1 MVSTTLATTA
11 SGDNVQHAVHLGTWT
26 NWAHGPI
33 LGVTLTLESRY
44 GLLLLSFTATFV
56 AFVASR
62 SWRII
67 TLIFHRFYSTPE
79 PRDALH
85 HQRQVVLRNS
95 SSAATT
101 FWTTIQLAWAWRG
114 EANRYISRTLPT
126 ILSAALAFCAFTV
139 AGGFTSSIS
148 SSIGNDVL
156 LDGHQCGKVNGSA
169 LNIDT
174 LSVIYPW
181 VSQNMNNAANYAQQC
196 YSENATGV
204 LDWDICRSK
213 DSNLLLDSG
222 LISSDDFGMNLPSS
236 QRMYYREVL
245 QCAPLRT
252 NGFVT
257 SASTTFD
264 NYTRYWYGTFGPYN
278 WTYEVE
284 DLDAQYGRQ
293 SDNPVRANGN
303 GLKLITLQAL
313 TANGTA
319 WIGPSDIVPIPELL
333 PSDGD
338 LLIVFLSGYGTYF
351 LGQGE
356 DPWYRAFVPSTPLH
370 LAGGVRTLYTPE
382 DAASPL
388 GCVERYQYCNSNRI
402 CGNLTSFADALTSA
416 LPLFHEVTGDVWS
429 GVARNHTLDAVA
441 NRFNVFQNI
450 LQSSSDLYDLLN
462 ALGSS
467 SLLSQQHLAQGFM
480 GWLPENQWKLDAT
493 HWFSM
498 RMASLQAAFVN
509 YAHGP
514 TDESLLPY
522 IEWPA
527 NKYARTICSNQKILS
542 TDYTSLSLFGLYF
555 TYITGLLIIVI
566 SYIIEP
572 VLSILHARKRYE
584 EYKFLEWSADATLQL
599 QRLAYQGLGS
609 ERWSNYTDT
618 IPKTRPAYF
627 LADLALAYPQGR
639 SDAGEGETKRPAQT
653 TDDGSTVSASDAS
666 HGTQD
671 LDLSHRTPQPV
682 SSPPSGPLPR
692 TVSPTARRPDPVDE
706 VSPIDYVD

>member
-1 MVSTTLATTA
+1 MASKASAMTA

-56 AFVASR
+56 GFVASR

-67 TLIFHRFYSTPE
+67 TLVFHRIYSTPE

-114 EANRYISRTLPT
+114 EANRYIARTLPT

-156 LDGHQCGKVNGSA
+156 LEGSQCGKVNGSA

-204 LDWDICRSK
+204 LDS
-213 DSNLLLDSG
+213 
-222 LISSDDFGMNLPSS
+222 
-236 QRMYYREVL
+236 
-245 QCAPLRT
+245 
-252 NGFVT
+252 
-257 SASTTFD
+257 
-264 NYTRYWYGTFGPYN
+264 
-278 WTYEVE
+278 
-284 DLDAQYGRQ
+284 
-293 SDNPVRANGN
+293 
-303 GLKLITLQAL
+303 
-313 TANGTA
+313 NGTA
-319 WIGPSDIVPIPELL
+319 WIEPSDIVPIPEIL

-338 LLIVFLSGYGTYF
+338 LLISFLSGNGIYF
-351 LGQGE
+351 LDQGE

-370 LAGGVRTLYTPE
+370 FAGGVRTLYTPE
-382 DAASPL
+382 DTASPL
-388 GCVERYQYCNSNRI
+388 GCVERYQYFNSNRD
-402 CGNLTSFADALTSA
+402 CGNLTGFADALTSA
-416 LPLFHEVTGDVWS
+416 LPLFHEVTSDVWS
-429 GVARNHTLDAVA
+429 GVAQNHTLDAVA

-480 GWLPENQWKLDAT
+480 GSLPENQWKLDAT

-555 TYITGLLIIVI
+555 TYITGILIIVV

-639 SDAGEGETKRPAQT
+639 GDAGEEETKRPAQT
-653 TDDGSTVSASDAS
+653 TDDGSTVSASDVS
-666 HGTQD
+666 HVTQD
-671 LDLSHRTPQPV
+671 LDLSHRTPQPG
-682 SSPPSGPLPR
+682 SSPPSEPLAHR
-692 TVSPTARRPDPVDE
+692 VSPMARQPDHVDE
-706 VSPIDYVD
+706 VSPIDVVD